1 VTAFTL
7 IEKQIGLGS
16 TATSQSDTSAYHDP
30 LLDTGISVSQVD
42 TVSRSGGNWASA
54 WLHWTYIE
62 VERTLDL
69 ITELGISIPD
79 RAPVRDYLITH
90 EAVLNLLPQ
99 MCQDALA
106 EVDED
111 TRLYL
116 ERYIDPEFDDTHL
129 VLYLRQTNY
138 SETILD
144 IIDRIRAR
152 HRHLPI
158 LGYRWFHVTTD
169 FMPPR

>member
-1 VTAFTL
+1 MTASTL
-7 IEKQIGLGS
+7 VEEQIGLGS
-16 TATSQSDTSAYHDP
+16 TATSQSDTSAYRDP
-30 LLDTGISVSQVD
+30 LLDTGISVSQMD
-42 TVSRSGGNWASA
+42 TVSRSGDILASSRF
-54 WLHWTYIE
+54 HWTYIE

-69 ITELGISIPD
+69 ITELGIAIPD
-79 RAPVRDYLITH
+79 RAPVRDYLMRY
-90 EAVLNLLPQ
+90 EAVTSLLPQ
-99 MCQDALA
+99 MCKDALD
-106 EVDED
+106 EVDEE

-138 SETILD
+138 RETILD
-144 IIDRIRAR
+144 TIDRIRAR
-152 HRHLPI
+152 HRNLPA